1 MRHRQLFCGASVN
14 VQGWCILTWN
24 WTVPWNVPSLGL
36 GKRLNNGA
44 IEMPNIQWLFHCL
57 SLIWQQTK
65 EREKAKD
72 GDMCWQEEDGPTT
85 EDGNGKTWRNTSS
98 SLNLLHCMSV
108 DIDKKHRSLSTQTS
122 KQRTIAACHKRK
134 AAMRGACLW
143 LAVLRTCAFPTLY
156 KSNKGRHVCDLQLM
170 CVVLSGVVCT
180 GHRHAGKPSR
190 FEIWQSSKWT
200 LWTCCCLSNCPSLGL
215 PEFWWILVSA
225 LFLVVAHRCNPLD
238 FDWVLTSSHCD
249 SHKAATDVGDQ
260 PVFITRRTLV
270 CCRDCLMGFMLAQF
284 ASTHVTRQEMHTNE
298 RRILN

>member
-1 MRHRQLFCGASVN
+1 
-14 VQGWCILTWN
+14 
-24 WTVPWNVPSLGL
+24 
-36 GKRLNNGA
+36 
-44 IEMPNIQWLFHCL
+44 
-57 SLIWQQTK
+57 
-65 EREKAKD
+65 
-72 GDMCWQEEDGPTT
+72 
-85 EDGNGKTWRNTSS
+85 
-98 SLNLLHCMSV
+98 
-108 DIDKKHRSLSTQTS
+108 
-122 KQRTIAACHKRK
+122 
-134 AAMRGACLW
+134 MRGACLW

-249 SHKAATDVGDQ
+249 SHKAATDLGDQ
-260 PVFITRRTLV
+260 NEQCADVFSKQTSFCHKTNTCLLQVLSHRIHLGTICFHT
-270 CCRDCLMGFMLAQF
+270 CYTARDAHKWKEDFELKFKKQQREDLLDVKINVSAASFCSCNLSLMFESCSICFLGQWHNHDW
-284 ASTHVTRQEMHTNE
+284 THPTGKWQHNKTYYGHCKS
-298 RRILN
+298 IGC